1 MSAGWPLFGPSS
13 ERNSYSPPGRLCG
26 WTPMETEADKLGDL
40 GLIVIDPVLAAY
52 VGEQND
58 TTATGACEPF
68 SRET

>member
-1 MSAGWPLFGPSS
+1 
-13 ERNSYSPPGRLCG
+13 
-26 WTPMETEADKLGDL
+26 METEADKLGDL